1 MITALLLLL
10 PLMFSLLIIL
20 LKKQKWIRILAV
32 FTTISELLVALYGL
46 FLYVTQCRCN
56 WILDPGWDE
65 SLHVSF
71 RFGVDNLSLILILV
85 TTFLLILFV
94 IFSFGS
100 DDTKPGKF
108 YSRILFLE
116 MAMIGMFTTTDG
128 IFFFLFL
135 QIILFILPSS
145 ILHPPS
151 SIFRH
156 PSSLLRLPY
165 RTLTILSSILLLAA
179 LLFLF
184 SRSPAPKSFEIIYLY
199 AAHLSVSE
207 QAWILAAFVIS
218 FGSFLLILLF
228 NFLQKKAFAKA
239 NLFKTLLLFG
249 IILEM
254 IVYGILRLMLPI
266 CAEVLK
272 KIT

>member
-1 MITALLLLL
+1 MITGILLLL
-10 PLMFSLLIIL
+10 PLLFSVVIFLLRDLI
-20 LKKQKWIRILAV
+20 WIRILVV
-32 FTTISELLVALYGL
+32 FTTVSELLVALYGL

-85 TTFLLILFV
+85 TTFLLVLCV

-100 DDTKPGKF
+100 DGTKPGKF

-128 IFFFLFL
+128 IFFFLCL

-151 SIFRH
+151 SVIRP
-156 PSSLLRLPY
+156 PSSVLRLPY
-165 RTLTILSSILLLAA
+165 RTLTI
-179 LLFLF
+179 
-184 SRSPAPKSFEIIYLY
+184 
-199 AAHLSVSE
+199 
-207 QAWILAAFVIS
+207 
-218 FGSFLLILLF
+218 
-228 NFLQKKAFAKA
+228 
-239 NLFKTLLLFG
+239 
-249 IILEM
+249 
-254 IVYGILRLMLPI
+254 
-266 CAEVLK
+266 
-272 KIT
+272 